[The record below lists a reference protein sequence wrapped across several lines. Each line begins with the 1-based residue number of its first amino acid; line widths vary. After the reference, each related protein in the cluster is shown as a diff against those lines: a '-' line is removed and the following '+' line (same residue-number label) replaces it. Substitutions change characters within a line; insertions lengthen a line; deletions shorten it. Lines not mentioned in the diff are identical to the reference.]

1 MKTPPQHKRQNEDNH
16 FQTQFKK
23 TFDAF
28 FKEPQTMKELSIST
42 GIDRANVCR
51 YCREMRK
58 TGTIAVVKKVYC
70 RITKHLANRYTT
82 NPEQF
87 PTLSQLKLF

>member
-23 TFDAF
+23 AFDGF

-58 TGTIAVVKKVYC
+58 TGTIK
-70 RITKHLANRYTT
+70 YTT